1 MVERLTS
8 TSVEFVFPFLL
19 GGVDGQQPAGVYEVE
34 TVEEQIDGLSF
45 IAYRRLS
52 TTIAL
57 CPGGRATHVRQITEI
72 DPADLATAL
81 ERDANASLGS
91 PDHKPVR

>member
-8 TSVEFVFPFLL
+8 KSVEFVFPFLL
-19 GGVDGQQPAGVYEVE
+19 GGVDGLQPAGVYEVE

-57 CPGGRATHVRQITEI
+57 RPGVSSMRVRQITEI
-72 DPADLATAL
+72 DPTDLAVAL
-81 ERDANASLGS
+81 ERDASASVGS
-91 PDHKPVR
+91 PKS